1 MPRDMLTREQIV
13 MAAIELMDAEG
24 LDGLNMRALG
34 RRLGSAATA
43 VYWHVGSKA
52 NLIGLAGDQAWGEVA
67 LPDPAAAGW
76 RAAAAA
82 MATSLHA
89 MLTRHPWVV
98 QALGSHPLFG
108 PGKARHDDHLLAIY
122 EAAGFPAGKADQAT
136 AAVCTYVLGNALGPA
151 AAASLTRNLSRG
163 GGDAGK
169 QMADILARA
178 RDIATQF
185 PRLHARLE
193 TAAPGY
199 YAAPEHSFEFGLQA
213 ILDGFEA
220 QLIGRRPAA
229 GRNARKPSL
238 PRPGT
243 IPRPGAGSTTEK
255 PPRQSE
261 RARGI

>member
-1 MPRDMLTREQIV
+1 MPRDTLTRGQIV
-13 MAAIELMDAEG
+13 TAAIALMDAEG

-52 NLIGLAGDQAWGEVA
+52 NLIALAGDQAWGEVT
-67 LPDPAAAGW
+67 LPDPAAVGW

-82 MATSLHA
+82 MATSLHG

-98 QALGSHPLFG
+98 QAFGSFPLFG
-108 PGKARHDDHLLAIY
+108 PGKARHDNHLLAIY
-122 EAAGFPAGKADQAT
+122 EAAGFPAGQADQAT

-151 AAASLTRNLSRG
+151 AAASLTRKLSHD

-169 QMADILARA
+169 QMGDIMASARQ
-178 RDIATQF
+178 IAAQF

-193 TAAPGY
+193 TPTAGY

-213 ILDGFEA
+213 ILDGLEA
-220 QLIGRRPAA
+220 QLVVRGAAA
-229 GRNARKPSL
+229 GRNARKPSPSQPGTT
-238 PRPGT
+238 PRPE
-243 IPRPGAGSTTEK
+243 AGLTAER

-261 RARGI
+261 RAR